1 MCGFLRMDYGV
12 FSLFFLNNPLIL
24 GTDTARD
31 CLEKKEKKL
40 GGLRSVGGELRDG
53 GGRGDV
59 RLQAM

>member
-1 MCGFLRMDYGV
+1 MDYGV

>member
-1 MCGFLRMDYGV
+1 MPQLV
-12 FSLFFLNNPLIL
+12 
-24 GTDTARD
+24 
-31 CLEKKEKKL
+31 